1 MITVTSTTH
10 PEGDLC
16 EFYNLSAA
24 YEYASELVGLGLNP
38 ITSYNGK
45 TLSWED
51 LFAEINY

>member
-16 EFYNLSAA
+16 EFYNLIDA
-24 YEYASELVGLGLNP
+24 YEYASELVSLGLDPVTN
-38 ITSYNGK
+38 YNSR